1 MRPFPLIT
9 ISLILIRLRIREAR
23 RVRTMK
29 DIFPDHVETSKEESV
44 KKQSSFVVWLCKQNW
59 LLWGCI
65 TGAFIAIYRN
75 FDRILT
81 WF

>member
-1 MRPFPLIT
+1 
-9 ISLILIRLRIREAR
+9 
-23 RVRTMK
+23 MK

-65 TGAFIAIYRN
+65 TGAFIAIYKN
-75 FDRILT
+75 FDRISG
-81 WF
+81 WFN